1 MEMSRTLVFEAVA
14 GGERLDRFLAEH
26 CPELTRSMLQ
36 RLILQGGVTVDRLPA
51 KPSSRLRVGQGVSVT
66 VPDPVST
73 ELVAQPMTLVIVH
86 EDQDLLVVDKPAGLT
101 VHPAAG
107 QPDRTL
113 ANALLAHCPK
123 LEGIGG
129 PQRAGIVHRLDKAT
143 SGLMVVA
150 KSPRSHAHLSSQFKA
165 RRVTKRYVALVAGHV
180 SSSEGV
186 IDAPIGRHPK
196 ARKRMAAVSTGRDAS
211 TRYRARAH
219 YRDSTLLEVRPSGG
233 RTHQVRV
240 HLASIGHPLV
250 GDATYGRRHPRLG
263 RHFLHA
269 ELLGFDHPGSGQYV
283 ELRSDLPAELRDF
296 LLTLES

>member
-1 MEMSRTLVFEAVA
+1 MSRTLAFEALA
-14 GGERLDRFLAEH
+14 GGERLDRFLAER

-51 KPSSRLRVGQGVSVT
+51 KPSSRLHAGQGVRVT

-73 ELVAQPMTLVIVH
+73 ELVAQPMSLVVVH

-107 QPDRTL
+107 RPDRTL
-113 ANALLAHCPK
+113 ANALLAHCPD

-129 PQRAGIVHRLDKAT
+129 SHRAGIVHRLDKDT

-150 KSPRSHAHLSSQFKA
+150 KSPRSHAHLSKQFKE
-165 RRVTKRYVALVAGHV
+165 RRVTKRYVALVHGHV
-180 SSSEGV
+180 SPSEAV

-196 ARKRMAAVSTGRDAS
+196 ARKRMAAVSTGKDAS
-211 TRYRARAH
+211 TRYRAQAH
-219 YRDSTLLEVRPSGG
+219 YRDFTLLEATPSGG

-240 HLASIGHPLV
+240 HLASVGHPLV
-250 GDATYGRRHPRLG
+250 GDATYGRRHPQLG

-269 ELLGFDHPGSGQYV
+269 GLLGFAHPASCQYV
-283 ELRSDLPAELRDF
+283 ELNSELPAELRDF